1 MVLPLSALGV
11 RAVEVFRNF
20 AACKAAASPLTGP
33 TSPPWP
39 GGRGGGGGGGIP
51 VIIGGAPGIIGGAA
65 GGAGGAA
72 GGLAGGNGGA
82 AGGAEKYRKNRVK
95 NLIFVSK
102 CKNTILFWALKPR
115 FISKWSMMRDLDE
128 NSTNDHFPH
137 SH

>member
-33 TSPPWP
+33 TSPPLP
-39 GGRGGGGGGGIP
+39 VGMGGGGGGGIP

-82 AGGAEKYRKNRVK
+82 AGGAEKIDKIEIRLDFYIKLQENYS
-95 NLIFVSK
+95 L
-102 CKNTILFWALKPR
+102 LGLKTTVY
-115 FISKWSMMRDLDE
+115 IKKVL
-128 NSTNDHFPH
+128 
-137 SH
+137 

>member
-33 TSPPWP
+33 TSPPLP
-39 GGRGGGGGGGIP
+39 VGIGGGGGGGIP

-82 AGGAEKYRKNRVK
+82 AGGAKRERL
-95 NLIFVSK
+95 NLVETVFILRN
-102 CKNTILFWALKPR
+102 CKKLFSCG
-115 FISKWSMMRDLDE
+115 FISKRSYD
-128 NSTNDHFPH
+128 
-137 SH
+137 

>member
-1 MVLPLSALGV
+1 MLLVVLPLSALGV

-33 TSPPWP
+33 TSPPLP
-39 GGRGGGGGGGIP
+39 VGMGGGGGGGIP

-82 AGGAEKYRKNRVK
+82 AGGAEKDR
-95 NLIFVSK
+95 
-102 CKNTILFWALKPR
+102 
-115 FISKWSMMRDLDE
+115 
-128 NSTNDHFPH
+128 
-137 SH
+137 